1 MNLNHPKKFVS
12 LCFERGLRYDSEG
25 IKNFVDYDDIRCV
38 TPFEPLESAI
48 EYNNLETLKILLKH
62 GIIRDKHSGKSALI
76 IAASQE
82 NFYIAKYLINQGFNV
97 NACDKDGKTALIWAA
112 GRVDLNIT
120 RELVRAGAN
129 INFQDDNGNT
139 ALMTI
144 GANYWRNDS
153 KNGLEIAK
161 FLINNGADVNILNFR
176 GENALICLLENFSYN
191 QHVNDKIIKFLVDS
205 GVNINHVS
213 NNGNSALSLAIENNF
228 ALVPVLLSA
237 GADLKILTFNSFSLF
252 DEDANFLSKKLYRRC
267 ERFGLVLFD
276 NLYEALNNNSEE
288 NFQRQ

>member
-1 MNLNHPKKFVS
+1 MCKYKFS
-12 LCFERGLRYDSEG
+12 GRWRKYSINDNRGE
-25 IKNFVDYDDIRCV
+25 
-38 TPFEPLESAI
+38 
-48 EYNNLETLKILLKH
+48 LL
-62 GIIRDKHSGKSALI
+62 A
-76 IAASQE
+76 QW
-82 NFYIAKYLINQGFNV
+82 F
-97 NACDKDGKTALIWAA
+97 
-112 GRVDLNIT
+112 
-120 RELVRAGAN
+120 
-129 INFQDDNGNT
+129 
-139 ALMTI
+139 
-144 GANYWRNDS
+144 

-161 FLINNGADVNILNFR
+161 ILINNGV
-176 GENALICLLENFSYN
+176 Y
-191 QHVNDKIIKFLVDS
+191 DKIIKFLVDS